1 MDNNRKNYSVAQ
13 QTSLISQVERVC
25 PLCAKSLF
33 YKKKSKTY
41 NHYELAHIYPLN
53 PTEEE
58 VDLLK
63 MESRLSEDVNH
74 EDNLIPLCT
83 PCHDI
88 FDNPRTVEEY
98 RDLFNIKSAL
108 IKKSRQEEIW
118 STYKIEEELEYVIGA
133 LYGDETALN
142 SSVLINFDVKEI
154 DEKLNSTMPT
164 MTKRKV
170 KHHVTD
176 YYQFIKEK
184 FSILDESKADLSL
197 VISLQI
203 KTYYLKQK
211 DSGLSQQEIYE
222 NIVLWINTKTKPK
235 TSEASE
241 IITAFFIQNCEVF

>member
-1 MDNNRKNYSVAQ
+1 MDNNRKKYSVAQ

-33 YKKKSKTY
+33 YKKKSKTF

-53 PTEEE
+53 PTEDEM
-58 VDLLK
+58 DLLK
-63 MESRLSEDVNH
+63 MEPRLSEDVNH

-83 PCHDI
+83 PCHDK

-98 RDLFNIKSAL
+98 RNLFKIKSAL

-118 STYKIEEELEYVIGA
+118 STYKIEEELEFVIEA
-133 LYGDETALN
+133 LYDETALN
-142 SSVLINFDVKEI
+142 DSVLINFDVKKI
-154 DEKLNSTMPT
+154 DEKLNNTMPT
-164 MTKRKV
+164 ITKRKV
-170 KHHVTD
+170 KYYVRD

-184 FSILDESKADLSL
+184 FSILDQSKENLSL

-203 KTYYLKQK
+203 KTYYLIQK
-211 DSGLSQQEIYE
+211 DLGLSQQEIYE
-222 NIVLWINTKTKPK
+222 NIVRWINTRTKPK
-235 TSEASE
+235 TLDAPE